1 MSLVKLINEIGVDN
15 IEYQTL
21 HSSLVNA
28 KQEGRNTE
36 LTFLTD
42 QITTTDLALGAGK
55 KAIIIWVDSDVL
67 SAACDKVSE

>member
-1 MSLVKLINEIGVDN
+1 MSLVKLINEIGADN

-28 KQEGRNTE
+28 KQKGRDAE
-36 LTFLTD
+36 LSFLTN
-42 QITTTDLALGAGK
+42 QISTTDVALGTGK

-67 SAACDKVSE
+67 SNAYDRVK